1 MSKIELRMQPHLN
14 YHRVGARPCTA
25 PQSYQAFYIAAES
38 GFALSSPLPT
48 TTSASLVCRPGGH
61 PSWAIFTQQ
70 QTLQQRSRPRL
81 GAEHAHK
88 RFWRTDL
95 SSSPSTRTQ
104 SFLFMYLLFTGHP
117 SRHFGSVR
125 GRTRPIGTR
134 SGCNNRSAAHNLFR
148 YLGPQP
154 HLFNTH
160 FNSWPAHSAC
170 TDGLEPMALFQISRR
185 AWRIAQ
191 IRPESRHGSALIQ
204 TARAPTKRPFLHPIM
219 HRSIFH
225 QRREDAQPHLRQCYM
240 CCCLCMIHKR
250 LGKA

>member
-1 MSKIELRMQPHLN
+1 MVQRLSHTGSIGGCGVRSVTAGSVRPLEVEMSKIELRMQPHLN

-38 GFALSSPLPT
+38 EFALSSPLPT

-95 SSSPSTRTQ
+95 SSLPSTRTQ

-117 SRHFGSVR
+117 S
-125 GRTRPIGTR
+125 
-134 SGCNNRSAAHNLFR
+134 
-148 YLGPQP
+148 
-154 HLFNTH
+154 
-160 FNSWPAHSAC
+160 
-170 TDGLEPMALFQISRR
+170 
-185 AWRIAQ
+185 
-191 IRPESRHGSALIQ
+191 
-204 TARAPTKRPFLHPIM
+204 
-219 HRSIFH
+219 
-225 QRREDAQPHLRQCYM
+225 
-240 CCCLCMIHKR
+240 
-250 LGKA
+250 